1 MRFLK
6 PLWISSLVFFLL
18 APGLFAQQQRPDRS
32 SQSRNISRPSVNR
45 STARSVTSVSRSTAR
60 PTTGTARVSGS
71 TSRGSGNSTT
81 AHHDP
86 YYNHCARTVNEIWA
100 YNPYY
105 RSWYGWR
112 DRARFYSLLSR
123 LSWDYRLFGF
133 QLNSSLR
140 RFSFGD
146 TPLTSDVL
154 KLLLRGSTRASNAL
168 LADTKALK
176 GLMAGFESGEISKA
190 AFEERSLGLLN
201 QIRSSAKLI
210 RQDFYLEYVDSDND
224 VKPKSYRPVSDWD
237 EMRALVAELE
247 GMALQVQSRLE
258 SIGSDEDVR
267 RMSIHTLR
275 QPSVESLSK
284 GIGRLAKSLKKSSK
298 RLLS

>member
-6 PLWISSLVFFLL
+6 PLWIFSLVFFLL
-18 APGLFAQQQRPDRS
+18 APGLFAQARPRPDRG

-45 STARSVTSVSRSTAR
+45 STARPATSVSRATAS

-71 TSRGSGNSTT
+71 TSRGSGTSATT
-81 AHHDP
+81 HRDP
-86 YYNHCARTVNEIWA
+86 YYNHCARTVNNIWA

-112 DRARFYSLLSR
+112 DRTRFYSLLSR
-123 LSWDYRLFGF
+123 LGWDYRLYGF
-133 QLNSSLR
+133 QLNSSLQ

-154 KLLLRGSTRASNAL
+154 KLLLRGSTQASSAL
-168 LADTKALK
+168 LADTQALK
-176 GLMAGFESGEISKA
+176 ELMARFGSGEVSKA
-190 AFEERSLGLLN
+190 VFEERSLGLLN
-201 QIRSSAKLI
+201 QIRNSAKLI

-224 VKPKSYRPVSDWD
+224 VKPRNYSPVSDLD
-237 EMRALVAELE
+237 EMRSLVADLE
-247 GMALQVQSRLE
+247 NMALQVQSRLD
-258 SIGSDEDVR
+258 SFGSDEDVR
-267 RMSIHTLR
+267 TISIHTMR

-284 GIGRLAKSLKKSSK
+284 GIGQLAKTLKKSSK
-298 RLLS
+298 RL